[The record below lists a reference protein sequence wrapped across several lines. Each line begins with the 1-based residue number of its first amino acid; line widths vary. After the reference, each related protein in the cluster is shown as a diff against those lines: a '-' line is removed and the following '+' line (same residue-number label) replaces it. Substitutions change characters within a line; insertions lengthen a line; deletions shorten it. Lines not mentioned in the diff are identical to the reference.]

1 MALLAVAVRVPTLP
15 NGFTNAQLRLH
26 VAGRLSLAADA
37 IITGQMT
44 CDVGRP
50 RPHQAHRT
58 KSRSQRNQVTDNG
71 WRSAPRPDWVHTG
84 VLRPSLATPHE
95 PDPLPPSIRR
105 PRDRSRKALEEIPA
119 KHKLID

>member
-26 VAGRLSLAADA
+26 VAGRLGLAADA

-84 VLRPSLATPHE
+84 VLRPSLATPARTR
-95 PDPLPPSIRR
+95 PPNNPPTRERITKGTLG
-105 PRDRSRKALEEIPA
+105 RSPA
-119 KHKLID
+119 TTS